1 MARPKRSAPTM
12 HQVAA
17 LAGVSQATVSLVLN
31 GSNRSRY
38 TDETRARVL
47 AAVEELD
54 YRTNVYAKVL
64 REGVAGV
71 VGFIGDSVASSPF
84 AGQLVSAAQ
93 EAAWDHGLMLMSV
106 NTDGKGAIE
115 SAAVDTLRSYSAVG
129 IVYAFMYHHEIRV
142 PDALRNV
149 PTVVLNSRDRD
160 SVTHSVFPDERQGG
174 YAATRR
180 LIDAGHRR
188 IAMINIER
196 LASGQPA
203 AVGRHQ
209 GYLDALAEAGIAPD
223 PALLIEGLGGPTHG
237 YDAIEPLLALAD
249 RPTAIFCANDRTAWG
264 AYQALQAHGVR
275 VPDDISIIG
284 FDNQEI
290 IATGLH
296 PQLTSVELPFV
307 VMAKRAIDVLADPAA
322 YSLDQPIACPIIERS
337 SIVNRPRP

>member
-1 MARPKRSAPTM
+1 MGGDAPRRRALLRHCARSTGRPGAVR
-12 HQVAA
+12 HRRGRRR
-17 LAGVSQATVSLVLN
+17 LRAGP
-31 GSNRSRY
+31 
-38 TDETRARVL
+38 ARL
-47 AAVEELD
+47 RQRRLQ
-54 YRTNVYAKVL
+54 RRRGVL
-64 REGVAGV
+64 RDRRPHPARRPGPHPGH
-71 VGFIGDSVASSPF
+71 P
-84 AGQLVSAAQ
+84 
-93 EAAWDHGLMLMSV
+93 
-106 NTDGKGAIE
+106 GAP
-115 SAAVDTLRSYSAVG
+115 G
-129 IVYAFMYHHEIRV
+129 
-142 PDALRNV
+142 
-149 PTVVLNSRDRD
+149 
-160 SVTHSVFPDERQGG
+160 
-174 YAATRR
+174 
-180 LIDAGHRR
+180 
-188 IAMINIER
+188 
-196 LASGQPA
+196 
-203 AVGRHQ
+203 
-209 GYLDALAEAGIAPD
+209 DALARARRPRRHPRPHAAAPRGRRPPHHRLRQPRRRRPLPPARPRHRAVQRLRPFPRRPDQRRRCVRRAGAPHAHRRLGAAGDPPAAAAPRREQQPHRAHHAGIAPD